1 MFKFVFATIAVLI
14 AGCAAHSGPIIDTKG
29 VDLLAYEQDL
39 AECQTISRQI
49 RTEIGVAKGTAA
61 GAAVGG
67 ATGAISGNAARG
79 AGYGA
84 IYGATQSALTG
95 ERDKSQVVKRC
106 VQGRGYRVLN

>member
-79 AGYGA
+79 GVMARSTAPPSPHLRANATKARWLNAASRAAATGY
-84 IYGATQSALTG
+84 
-95 ERDKSQVVKRC
+95 
-106 VQGRGYRVLN
+106 